1 MCQSSSK
8 HFKWKVW
15 TEDLTPN
22 TSNTLNQTDPKVKI
36 AFNQTRS
43 QGSVCVCV
51 CVWCVAALCS
61 QQLNRACVEHIRS
74 FPVSSKYYCFHPFPW
89 QQTTTH
95 LSNMVFTASFSPFS
109 NTVHPPSPCRC
120 VPTMH
125 LWVRTS
131 PGECGRHL
139 LVRCLLCPGWFS
151 SVDVKHLWHVEDA
164 LTGPL
169 VPESL
174 FLTDPQN
181 SYFFKSPLRRQR
193 MNNRVAQSGSSFFCC
208 RRRKCRHWWFF
219 HLI

>member
-1 MCQSSSK
+1 MCGT
-8 HFKWKVW
+8 HKVI
-15 TEDLTPN
+15 
-22 TSNTLNQTDPKVKI
+22 SCFIKV
-36 AFNQTRS
+36 
-43 QGSVCVCV
+43 
-51 CVWCVAALCS
+51 L
-61 QQLNRACVEHIRS
+61 
-74 FPVSSKYYCFHPFPW
+74 
-89 QQTTTH
+89 
-95 LSNMVFTASFSPFS
+95 PFS
-109 NTVHPPSPCRC
+109 SVSMTTDNHTPFKYGFHSLFFAILKYCSPPPPSPCRC

-193 MNNRVAQSGSSFFCC
+193 MNNRVAQSGSSFSCC
-208 RRRKCRHWWFF
+208 RRRKCRHW
-219 HLI
+219 